1 MHYLNVFYVLCVH
14 LCVHAYVRLISCVF
28 LGHSPPS
35 LLFMI
40 GSLMKLELA
49 PSATVAGR
57 LASLKDAPQAG
68 LPSTGI
74 TGVSCCA
81 PVLYVGAGD
90 GPQNMYKGNF
100 KVWASP

>member
-1 MHYLNVFYVLCVH
+1 
-14 LCVHAYVRLISCVF
+14 
-28 LGHSPPS
+28 
-35 LLFMI
+35 
-40 GSLMKLELA
+40 MKLELA
-49 PSATVAGR
+49 PLATVAGR

-90 GPQNMYKGNF
+90 GPRNMYKGNF
-100 KVWASP
+100 KVWDLPSPTWFILEPSSLSPANVWESSGGLMGRQWA